1 MQFKNHKQ
9 SSGVKI
15 LTRTIWIISLVSLFT
30 DIASEMLYPI
40 MPVYL
45 RSIGFSI
52 FLIGILEGLAE
63 AIAGLSKGY
72 FGNLSDKKGVRLPF
86 VKWGYFLSAISKP
99 LLAAF
104 IYPLWVFMARS
115 LDRIGKGIR
124 TSARDALLSQ
134 ETTKENK
141 GRVFGFHR
149 GMDTVGAAIGPI
161 TALIFLYFYPEQ
173 YRWLFIIAFFP
184 GLVAIALTF
193 LIKEK
198 KQPVEINGQKKIGF
212 FSYFNYWKR
221 SPLLYKRLV
230 IGLLAFALFNSSD
243 AFLLL
248 AIKNQGY
255 SDVQMIGFYV
265 FYNLVYAVL
274 SFPVGILADK
284 LGMKRVLISGLTL
297 FALVYFF
304 FGFAQTI
311 WHFGF
316 LFMFYS
322 LYAAS
327 TEGISKAWISNIS
340 HKSETATAIGFY
352 NSFASI
358 MTFAASAL
366 GGLIWSLYGP
376 KAMFITSGIGAG
388 LVVVY
393 LLTINVKQE
402 ILIRNSS

>member
-1 MQFKNHKQ
+1 MYFQGNQ
-9 SSGVKI
+9 NNSGAKI
-15 LTRTIWIISLVSLFT
+15 ITSTIWIISLVSLFT
-30 DIASEMLYPI
+30 DIASEMLYPV

-45 RSIGFSI
+45 RSIGFSVL
-52 FLIGILEGLAE
+52 LIGILEGLAE

-104 IYPLWVFMARS
+104 VYPLWVFMARS

-149 GMDTVGAAIGPI
+149 GMDTVGATIGPV

-173 YRWLFIIAFFP
+173 YSWLFIIAFFP
-184 GLVAIALTF
+184 GLAAIALTF
-193 LIKEK
+193 LIKGK
-198 KQPVEINGQKKIGF
+198 KQPVESNGQKKIGF

-248 AIKNQGY
+248 AIKNRGY
-255 SDVQMIGFYV
+255 SDMQMIGFYM
-265 FYNLVYAVL
+265 FYNLVYAGL

-311 WHFGF
+311 WHFGL
-316 LFMFYS
+316 LFIFYS

-358 MTFAASAL
+358 MTFAASGL
-366 GGLIWSLYGP
+366 GGLIWSLYGI
-376 KAMFITSGIGAG
+376 KAMFITSGIGVG
-388 LVVVY
+388 LVVIY
-393 LLTINVKQE
+393 LLKINVKQE
-402 ILIRNSS
+402 ILMRNS

>member
-1 MQFKNHKQ
+1 M
-9 SSGVKI
+9 
-15 LTRTIWIISLVSLFT
+15 LVFT
-30 DIASEMLYPI
+30 
-40 MPVYL
+40 
-45 RSIGFSI
+45 
-52 FLIGILEGLAE
+52 
-63 AIAGLSKGY
+63 
-72 FGNLSDKKGVRLPF
+72 
-86 VKWGYFLSAISKP
+86 
-99 LLAAF
+99 
-104 IYPLWVFMARS
+104 
-115 LDRIGKGIR
+115 
-124 TSARDALLSQ
+124 
-134 ETTKENK
+134 
-141 GRVFGFHR
+141 
-149 GMDTVGAAIGPI
+149 
-161 TALIFLYFYPEQ
+161 
-173 YRWLFIIAFFP
+173 
-184 GLVAIALTF
+184 
-193 LIKEK
+193 
-198 KQPVEINGQKKIGF
+198 
-212 FSYFNYWKR
+212 
-221 SPLLYKRLV
+221 
-230 IGLLAFALFNSSD
+230 LFNSSD

-284 LGMKRVLISGLTL
+284 LGMKRVLISGLAL
-297 FALVYFF
+297 FTLVYFF

-311 WHFGF
+311 WHFGL

-358 MTFAASAL
+358 MTFAASGL

-388 LVVVY
+388 LVVIY

>member
-1 MQFKNHKQ
+1 MYFQGNHNN
-9 SSGVKI
+9 SGVKI
-15 LTRTIWIISLVSLFT
+15 ITRTIWIISLVSLFT

-45 RSIGFSI
+45 RSIGFSVL
-52 FLIGILEGLAE
+52 LIGILEGLAE

-149 GMDTVGAAIGPI
+149 GMDTVGAAIGPV

-255 SDVQMIGFYV
+255 SDLQMIGFYV

-311 WHFGF
+311 WHFGL

-340 HKSETATAIGFY
+340 RKSETATAIGFY

-358 MTFAASAL
+358 MTFAASGL

-388 LVVVY
+388 LVVIY
-393 LLTINVKQE
+393 LLTIKVKQD
-402 ILIRNSS
+402 ILIRNS